1 MSLNGPAHGA
11 DKKLLGVLQG
21 ERPAVPPVWLM
32 RQAGRHL
39 SEYMALRKKAKD
51 FLAFC
56 YNPDLAVEATLQ
68 PVRRYGLDAAILF
81 CDILVIP
88 DALGQAVSFVPIG
101 QAPRLVSR
109 SALGWLPPPQ
119 TPTCWAAGRSWR

>member
-1 MSLNGPAHGA
+1 MNQSVKPLLNMLTGTRQPA
-11 DKKLLGVLQG
+11 
-21 ERPAVPPVWLM
+21 PPIWLM

-39 SEYMALRKKAKD
+39 SEYMTLRKKAKN

-56 YNPDLAVEATLQ
+56 YSPDLAVEATLQ

-88 DALGQAVSFVPIG
+88 DALGQADNARHDRVFAAAVRSGKCSVTENTAETFVSS
-101 QAPRLVSR
+101 VSGGA
-109 SALGWLPPPQ
+109 SN
-119 TPTCWAAGRSWR
+119 